1 MGVVIIMKEIAFRV
15 FSGLALGLTLS
26 LAPGMAAFADTLQP
40 VETPFDAD
48 MTMIS
53 EGQTVTGHIWFND
66 GLERRRMDIGDQGMT
81 IIVRPDK
88 DAVFMMP
95 DDAPMA
101 MEMPMSPE
109 FRYVNGG
116 LLKGIDLD
124 PQGSES
130 IAGEDTT
137 KYAFDGTTILDEPM
151 SGVLWIT
158 NDGIVMKLEGEAQIK
173 GQASDVLMFLE
184 NVSRDT
190 PAPDLFE
197 IDPGIQI
204 MKMN

>member
-1 MGVVIIMKEIAFRV
+1 MLTIIG
-15 FSGLALGLTLS
+15 GLVLCWALSSALTT
-26 LAPGMAAFADTLQP
+26 AALADTLQP
-40 VETPFDAD
+40 VKTPFDAD

-66 GLERRRMDIGDQGMT
+66 GLERRRMDMGDQGMT

-88 DAVFMMP
+88 NVVFMMP

-116 LLKGIDLD
+116 LLKDIELE
-124 PQGSES
+124 PQGSET

-137 KYAFDGTTILDEPM
+137 EYAFDGVTILGEPM

-158 NDGIVMKLEGEAQIK
+158 SDGIVMKLEGEAQIK
-173 GQASDVLMFLE
+173 GRSSDVFMVLE
-184 NVSRDT
+184 NVSRET

-197 IDPGIQI
+197 VDPGIQI

>member
-1 MGVVIIMKEIAFRV
+1 MGEFVIMKKTAFRIIG
-15 FSGLALGLTLS
+15 GLALGWAFSWGTATVS
-26 LAPGMAAFADTLQP
+26 FADTLQP
-40 VETPFDAD
+40 VKSPFDAD
-48 MTMIS
+48 MTMVS
-53 EGQTVTGHIWFND
+53 EGQTVTGHIWFRD

-88 DAVFMMP
+88 NAVFMMP
-95 DDAPMA
+95 DDAQVA

-124 PQGSES
+124 PQGSEM

-151 SGVLWIT
+151 SGVLWVT
-158 NDGIVMKLEGEAQIK
+158 SDGIVMKLEGEAQIK
-173 GQASDVLMFLE
+173 GQKSDVLMFLE
-184 NVSRDT
+184 NVSRET